1 MNKIDKK
8 SIRVI
13 IFSVVFLFVI
23 GFFVFMFVNYSKDD
37 KSFSIVEKKWITSS
51 ANNIINI
58 NVFNDVPLYGY
69 NGNGVIFDFLDKF
82 SEEYNVNF
90 NKISYYSTDTPIYG
104 DLAFRVLGEND
115 KIGSNDILLYK
126 DDYVLVSKDDYIVN
140 DIYSIDKVATIDS
153 EYEVISSYL
162 NDKDKV
168 LHYRNMSSLMK
179 AMNEGSFKYVML
191 PNVMY
196 MDKILN
202 NDLKILYHISD
213 LNKKYVLTVKDDIV
227 YSIMNKYYL
236 KFKDSYLKQ
245 SLSKNYLS
253 VFFNSTNISSLEQ
266 KNYNGRI
273 YKYGYYV
280 NMPYENNV
288 SGNFVGV
295 LSNYLSEFESL
306 SNTEINALRYNSADD
321 VKNALVSEEIDFA
334 LTTFD
339 YNNINMDKY
348 VTLSFLD
355 EEYVVLS
362 RDNININ
369 SIKGLRDYEVLVVGS
384 SNLYNLLISNN
395 ISPKIFKNTDDLLRN
410 ITLDS
415 VILIDKNT
423 YLYYKDAKF
432 SNYVISYNGVI
443 NDGYRFIINNKY
455 LTFAKLFDYY
465 VSSVDYN
472 DVRFKYNTNVSL
484 DKGNNNIIFIV
495 LVIVVILSFSLLA
508 YYISKRKEIINNIN
522 KDDKFKYLD
531 TMTGLKN
538 RNYLNHNIYNW
549 DDNVIF
555 PQSIIMLDINN
566 LKEINDRLGR
576 EAGDELI
583 KKVAGVLINN
593 QLENTDIIRS
603 GGDEFL
609 IYLVGYDE
617 KSTVEFAKRMTKL
630 MKDLSHSMGVEYGY
644 SMIMDEV
651 KTIDDAINE
660 SISMMAKS
668 KDKNKDK

>member
-104 DLAFRVLGEND
+104 DL
-115 KIGSNDILLYK
+115 
-126 DDYVLVSKDDYIVN
+126 VSKDDYIVN

-168 LHYRNMSSLMK
+168 LHYRNMSSLME
-179 AMNEGSFKYVML
+179 AMNEGSFKYVIL

-423 YLYYKDAKF
+423 YLYYYIQPCISRK
-432 SNYVISYNGVI
+432 ISY
-443 NDGYRFIINNKY
+443 IIHY
-455 LTFAKLFDYY
+455 
-465 VSSVDYN
+465 
-472 DVRFKYNTNVSL
+472 
-484 DKGNNNIIFIV
+484 
-495 LVIVVILSFSLLA
+495 
-508 YYISKRKEIINNIN
+508 
-522 KDDKFKYLD
+522 
-531 TMTGLKN
+531 
-538 RNYLNHNIYNW
+538 
-549 DDNVIF
+549 
-555 PQSIIMLDINN
+555 
-566 LKEINDRLGR
+566 
-576 EAGDELI
+576 
-583 KKVAGVLINN
+583 KK
-593 QLENTDIIRS
+593 
-603 GGDEFL
+603 
-609 IYLVGYDE
+609 
-617 KSTVEFAKRMTKL
+617 
-630 MKDLSHSMGVEYGY
+630 
-644 SMIMDEV
+644 
-651 KTIDDAINE
+651 
-660 SISMMAKS
+660 
-668 KDKNKDK
+668 